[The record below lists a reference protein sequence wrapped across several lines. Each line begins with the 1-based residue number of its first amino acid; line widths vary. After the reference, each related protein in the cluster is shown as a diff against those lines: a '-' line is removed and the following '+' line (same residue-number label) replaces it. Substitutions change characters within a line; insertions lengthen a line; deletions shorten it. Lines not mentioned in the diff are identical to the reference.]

1 MDPTGIRIS
10 VPIDCD
16 TRPRLRR
23 TPPLDHSLPP
33 PPLAVKHAL
42 IANMMPVLLFVHG
55 AWHTPKHLASF
66 RALAEARGYETRC
79 PALPSVGGAADIGLH
94 DDAEA
99 VVEELAPLLARGA
112 DVLVIAHSYGGVV
125 VSQAVVAEHGKA
137 ARAERG
143 LSGGV
148 VHLLYLC
155 AYVPPHGKSLTDM
168 ASITG
173 LPPLTI
179 DVSTLI
185 H

>member
-1 MDPTGIRIS
+1 MR
-10 VPIDCD
+10 
-16 TRPRLRR
+16 
-23 TPPLDHSLPP
+23 
-33 PPLAVKHAL
+33 
-42 IANMMPVLLFVHG
+42 PVLLFIHG

-79 PALPSVGGAADIGLH
+79 PALPSVGGAAHIQLH
-94 DDAEA
+94 DDVEA
-99 VVEELAPLLARGA
+99 VLKELAPLLARGA

-155 AYVPPHGKSLTDM
+155 AYVPPEGKSLTDM
-168 ASITG
+168 ASITQRSSSQICNRTECVR
-173 LPPLTI
+173 LLVQRRYSITI
-179 DVSTLI
+179 
-185 H
+185 